1 MKLIFLTSYQDN
13 FDSKEWDP
21 MKQQIHCTKI
31 KSPPFKGFVV
41 VVQLKTSNISVHT
54 FYHFDINYTYKMQFR
69 N

>member
-1 MKLIFLTSYQDN
+1 MKLIFLIPYQEN

-21 MKQQIHCTKI
+21 MKQQIHCTKSE
-31 KSPPFKGFVV
+31 SPPFKGFVV

-54 FYHFDINYTYKMQFR
+54 FYYFDINYTYKMQFR